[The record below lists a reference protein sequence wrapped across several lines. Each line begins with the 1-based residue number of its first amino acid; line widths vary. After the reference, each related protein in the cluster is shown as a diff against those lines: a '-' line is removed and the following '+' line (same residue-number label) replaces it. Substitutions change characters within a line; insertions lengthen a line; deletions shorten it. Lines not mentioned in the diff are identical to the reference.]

1 MSITKRRAYR
11 VLAAAAFPAALF
23 CASAPGQAAP
33 ILGNARSFAIFG
45 GASVTNTGSTVIT
58 GELGVSPGT
67 SVTGFY
73 APGVVN
79 GGTIHLNDGLAISA
93 AADFLSAYTSLGG
106 SSVTQNLT
114 GGDLGVGILG
124 SLTPGVY
131 KFDTTAQLTGA
142 LTLDGG
148 NDPSAQF
155 VFLIGS
161 ALTTSSASS
170 VLLTNGAF
178 FDNIFWIT
186 GTGASL
192 GAGTAFSGSILAGS
206 SITMDAGATIVCG
219 RALAQASVTMI
230 NNQISTDCQPSGD
243 GGGTTDVPE
252 PASLFLLAL
261 GFFSLMAA
269 TWNRRRYANAPR
281 TLRLGCDLNLREKL
295 ATRGV

>member
-1 MSITKRRAYR
+1 MSITKRRASR
-11 VLAAAAFPAALF
+11 LLAAAVFPAALF
-23 CASAPGQAAP
+23 CASSPGWATP
-33 ILGNARSFAIFG
+33 ILGNASPFAIIG

-73 APGVVN
+73 SPGVVN
-79 GGTIHLNDGLAISA
+79 GGTIHLNDGLVIGA
-93 AADFLSAYTSLGG
+93 AADFHSAYTTLGG
-106 SSVTQNLT
+106 STVTQNLT

-131 KFDTTAQLTGA
+131 KFDTTAQLTGT

-148 NDPSAQF
+148 NDPYAQF
-155 VFLIGS
+155 IFLIGS

-178 FDNIFWIT
+178 FENVFWLT
-186 GTGASL
+186 GTDATL

-206 SITMDAGATIVCG
+206 SITFDAGASIVCG
-219 RALAQASVTMI
+219 RALAKASVTMI
-230 NNQISTDCQPSGD
+230 NNQVSTDCQQPTD
-243 GGGTTDVPE
+243 GGPGTTDVPE

-261 GFFSLMAA
+261 GFFGLTGMMLS
-269 TWNRRRYANAPR
+269 RRRNLNAITGIAFPAR
-281 TLRLGCDLNLREKL
+281 
-295 ATRGV
+295 A

>member
-11 VLAAAAFPAALF
+11 LLAAAAFPAALF
-23 CASAPGQAAP
+23 CASSPGWAAP
-33 ILGNARSFAIFG
+33 ILGSASSFAVFG
-45 GASVTNTGSTVIT
+45 GASVTSTGTTVIT

-73 APGVVN
+73 PPGVVI
-79 GGTIHLNDGLAISA
+79 GGTVHSNDGLAISA
-93 AADFLSAYTSLGG
+93 AADFLSAYTTLGG
-106 SSVTQNLT
+106 SAVTQNLT

-148 NDPSAQF
+148 NDPYAQF
-155 VFLIGS
+155 IFLIGS

-178 FDNIFWIT
+178 FDNVYWLT
-186 GTGASL
+186 GTAATL

-206 SITMDAGATIVCG
+206 SITFDAGATIVCG

-230 NNQISTDCQPSGD
+230 NNQISTDCQQPSDG

-261 GFFSLMAA
+261 GFFGLTGMMWS
-269 TWNRRRYANAPR
+269 RRRNANVTMSNSSSMRA
-281 TLRLGCDLNLREKL
+281 
-295 ATRGV
+295 

>member
-1 MSITKRRAYR
+1 MSITKRRASR
-11 VLAAAAFPAALF
+11 LLAAAAFPAALF
-23 CASAPGQAAP
+23 CASSPGWAAP
-33 ILGNARSFAIFG
+33 ILGNASPFAVLA
-45 GASVTNTGSTVIT
+45 GASITSTGSTVIT

-73 APGVVN
+73 PPGVVI
-79 GGTIHLNDGLAISA
+79 GGTVHLNDGLAIGA
-93 AADFLSAYTSLGG
+93 AADFLSAYTTLGG
-106 SSVTQNLT
+106 SAVTQNLT

-148 NDPSAQF
+148 NDPYAQF
-155 VFLIGS
+155 IFLIGS

-178 FDNIFWIT
+178 FDNVYWLT
-186 GTGASL
+186 GTAATL

-206 SITMDAGATIVCG
+206 SITFDAGASIVCG

-230 NNQISTDCQPSGD
+230 NNQISTDCQQPSGGD
-243 GGGTTDVPE
+243 GGTTDVPE

-261 GFFSLMAA
+261 GFFGLTGMM
-269 TWNRRRYANAPR
+269 WNRRRNVNGTTDITSAMRA
-281 TLRLGCDLNLREKL
+281 
-295 ATRGV
+295 